1 MFVEVKF
8 ILAFQG
14 TDVFSSEGQPAEG
27 CCFFVTKS
35 CPTLC
40 DPMDG
45 SPPGSSAHG
54 ILHARILE
62 WIAISLSMGPSQP
75 RDQTQVSWIAG
86 RYFTVWIPRESIPYV
101 LASAFQFQKFVFVDV
116 KIQKTI
122 KHNYC
127 LQNFI
132 IYSTIKIIKEKPQ
145 IAKIREYYFT

>member
-14 TDVFSSEGQPAEG
+14 TDVCSSEGQPAEG

-54 ILHARILE
+54 ILQTRILE
-62 WIAISLSMGPSQP
+62 RVSISFSRESSQP
-75 RDQTQVSWIAG
+75 RDRTFVPCIGSRQADSLPMSHLG
-86 RYFTVWIPRESIPYV
+86 SPKFTLESIKGG
-101 LASAFQFQKFVFVDV
+101 LMEINSFLF
-116 KIQKTI
+116 
-122 KHNYC
+122 
-127 LQNFI
+127 
-132 IYSTIKIIKEKPQ
+132 
-145 IAKIREYYFT
+145 